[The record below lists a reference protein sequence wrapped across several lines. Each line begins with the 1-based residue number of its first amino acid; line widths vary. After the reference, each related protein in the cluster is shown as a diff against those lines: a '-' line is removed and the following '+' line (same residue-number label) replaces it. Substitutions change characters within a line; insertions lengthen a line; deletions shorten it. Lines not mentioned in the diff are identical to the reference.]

1 MRTQR
6 NERSAQIRIGQG
18 FENFFCERLNNK
30 YYKPQIIF
38 TQMIII
44 DNEIRIPCNFHI
56 LQNIIQNCFPNHFK
70 M

>member
-44 DNEIRIPCNFHI
+44 DNEIRIENKKW
-56 LQNIIQNCFPNHFK
+56 LCFIMNEK